1 MSFRGG
7 QIQQL
12 HPTTNHNI
20 HINVTNAVGTRK
32 NSLQCS
38 LCTNRP
44 PIPLKFKH
52 TQATMMTTII
62 IMNYKKCNSIEL

>member
-32 NSLQCS
+32 NSLQFGAAYVQTVHQFHS
-38 LCTNRP
+38 
-44 PIPLKFKH
+44 
-52 TQATMMTTII
+52 
-62 IMNYKKCNSIEL
+62 NSSIHRQQ